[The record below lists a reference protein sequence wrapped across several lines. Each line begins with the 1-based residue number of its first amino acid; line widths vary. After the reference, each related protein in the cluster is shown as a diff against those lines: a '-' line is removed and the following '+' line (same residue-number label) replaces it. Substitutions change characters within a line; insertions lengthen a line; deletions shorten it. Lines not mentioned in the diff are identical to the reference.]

1 MLQEPIDLPG
11 QCWTEALSRDA
22 GAARAFCS
30 AAVPGRE
37 AVTDPGGHTG
47 SRCDGEPVAGLVA
60 LPERVLEAAPS
71 HGFVSSTVSDLDA
84 ALGAVAELGGVVEQ
98 PPSDLQ
104 DGRFAVVE
112 DPRVAAF
119 GLFAPQPGAG

>member
-1 MLQEPIDLPG
+1 MLQEPIDLPGGRLAVIADPAGAVLAVITSAPEAEALQRGTPGG

-37 AVTDPGGHTG
+37 AVTDP
-47 SRCDGEPVAGLVA
+47 
-60 LPERVLEAAPS
+60 
-71 HGFVSSTVSDLDA
+71 
-84 ALGAVAELGGVVEQ
+84 
-98 PPSDLQ
+98 PSDLQ

-112 DPRVAAF
+112 DPRGAAF
-119 GLFAPQPGAG
+119 GLSAPQPGAG